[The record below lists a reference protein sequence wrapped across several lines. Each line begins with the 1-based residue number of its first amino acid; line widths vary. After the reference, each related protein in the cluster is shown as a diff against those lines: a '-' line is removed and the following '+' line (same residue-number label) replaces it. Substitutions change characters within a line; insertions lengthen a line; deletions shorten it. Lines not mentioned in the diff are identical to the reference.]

1 MFYYT
6 YCITFLSGSLADK
19 KYYGRRKSVM
29 PPELDVKY
37 KGSGVIP
44 KSYFKNNKNRTDYK
58 KEILATYNSLDEL
71 IEAEQKLLDYHINDD
86 DCVNYNTNSIGG
98 GCNANR
104 ICVYKDNES
113 HFIYPDNLQFYLD
126 NGFKIGRQKGQIPW
140 NKGKK
145 NIYNEDQIKRMSKLA
160 SKLWENEEYRQNQI
174 AHLKGNKRAL
184 GHYMSE
190 EGKKQISIKN
200 KEWYKKNA
208 HPLLGKHHTE
218 ETKRLISEHRKGK
231 TNWLKNGH
239 LPEKCKKHL
248 SEKLTGTKLMTNGK
262 INKYIKYDE
271 IDKYIKDG
279 WVLGKWQKLRVAY

>member
-145 NIYNEDQIKRMSKLA
+145 NIYNEDQIKRMSKSA
-160 SKLWENEEYRQNQI
+160 SKLWEKEEYRQNQI
-174 AHLKGNKRAL
+174 THLKGNKRAL

-239 LPEKCKKHL
+239 LPEECKKHL

-279 WVLGKWQKLRVAY
+279 WVLGKWQKLRVTY

>member
-44 KSYFKNNKNRTDYK
+44 KSYFKNNKNSTDYK

-126 NGFKIGRQKGQIPW
+126 NGFKIGRQKGQIPS
-140 NKGKK
+140 NETKK
-145 NIYNEDQIKRMSKLA
+145 NLYNEDHKKRMSKSA

-218 ETKRLISEHRKGK
+218 ETKLLISEHRKGK

-239 LPEKCKKHL
+239 LPEECKKHL

>member
-6 YCITFLSGSLADK
+6 YCITFLSGSLAYK

-71 IEAEQKLLDYHINDD
+71 IEAEQKLLDEHINDD

-104 ICVYKDNES
+104 ICVYKNNEL
-113 HFIYPDNLQFYLD
+113 HFIYPDNLQIYLD
-126 NGFKIGRQKGQIPW
+126 NGFKLGRQKGQIPW

-145 NIYNEDQIKRMSKLA
+145 NIFNEDQIKRMSKSA

-174 AHLKGNKRAL
+174 EHLKGNKRAL
-184 GHYMSE
+184 GHHMSE
-190 EGKKQISIKN
+190 KGKKQISIKN
-200 KEWYKKNA
+200 KEWYKNNA
-208 HPLLGKHHTE
+208 HPFLGKHHTE

-239 LPEKCKKHL
+239 LPEECKKHL

-279 WVLGKWQKLRVAY
+279 WVLGKWQKLRVAC

>member
-145 NIYNEDQIKRMSKLA
+145 NIYNEDQIKRMSKSA
-160 SKLWENEEYRQNQI
+160 SKLWEKEEYRQNQI
-174 AHLKGNKRAL
+174 EHVKGNKRAL

-200 KEWYKKNA
+200 KEWYKKM
-208 HPLLGKHHTE
+208 HI
-218 ETKRLISEHRKGK
+218 R
-231 TNWLKNGH
+231 
-239 LPEKCKKHL
+239 C
-248 SEKLTGTKLMTNGK
+248 
-262 INKYIKYDE
+262 
-271 IDKYIKDG
+271 
-279 WVLGKWQKLRVAY
+279 